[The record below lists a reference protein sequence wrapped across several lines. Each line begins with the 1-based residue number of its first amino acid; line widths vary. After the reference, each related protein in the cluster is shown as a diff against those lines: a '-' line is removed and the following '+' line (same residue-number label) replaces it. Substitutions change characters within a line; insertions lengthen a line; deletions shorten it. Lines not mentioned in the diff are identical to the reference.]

1 MQGARILFVIKV
13 TALTTIAMCRNGGH
27 MCAWGLQTFTQTC
40 IWACGEHN
48 TVQLC
53 GVSGKKVALD
63 FSTGVLIAM
72 KKQTVQLLR

>member
-1 MQGARILFVIKV
+1 
-13 TALTTIAMCRNGGH
+13 